1 MAGPFSQIGAYD
13 QTNAGNR
20 FCGMLATA
28 AAIPIQS
35 TTAPVAPLWCRTGA
49 NVKLIPERLSISYV
63 SGTGVAGGMLLNQLQ
78 ASGAAP
84 GTGLP
89 LTSFTAGVI
98 GTTIFCTKL
107 GAGNLP
113 QGSWG
118 TVAALTTAGV
128 PFLSL
133 GMSQL
138 VTTAATT
145 TATGWTWDY
154 YFYDTVIVMPGTII
168 YPTAIAATVSIYNI
182 SWIWREAPVTDGQ

>member
-1 MAGPFSQIGAYD
+1 MAGPFSLVGAYD

-35 TTAPVAPLWCRTGA
+35 TTAPVAPLWNRAGSP
-49 NVKLIPERLSISYV
+49 VKLIPERLSISYV

-78 ASGAAP
+78 ATGSAP

-89 LTSFTAGVI
+89 FTSFTAGVLN
-98 GTTIFCTKL
+98 TTIFCSKL
-107 GAGNLP
+107 GAGAIP
-113 QGSWG
+113 QGSFG
-118 TVAALTTAGV
+118 TVGALTTAGV

-145 TATGWTWDY
+145 TAVGWTWDY
-154 YFYDTVIVMPGTII
+154 FFYDTVIIIPGTVI

-182 SWIWREAPVTDGQ
+182 SWIWREAPVND